1 MSGYML
7 VNCEGWYDSSVEIH
21 NVRWLNCDSTLR
33 EIADLAIEYFVAH
46 KTRRAEWNTYQ
57 IVRLFKSGDNDN
69 DYNVFVGDFCIDV
82 WHEFTF
88 NRPEELEVGVYLQ
101 YIPDNDSEKCT
112 RWFIE
117 NKKIVGD
124 GIEEK

>member
-21 NVRWLNCDSTLR
+21 NILWLNCDSTLR

-46 KTRRAEWNTYQ
+46 KTRRAEWNTFQ

-69 DYNVFVGDFCIDV
+69 DYNVFVGDFRIDV

-88 NRPEELEVGVYLQ
+88 NRPEWLEVGVYLQ
-101 YIPDNDSEKCT
+101 YIPDNDSEKSV
-112 RWFIE
+112 RWLIK